1 MKRFN
6 MRPWLHDRAADIAI
20 DESLLQQSRTARTSR
35 RLIQASMI
43 VHVLTPVLVILGII
57 TLAALPVLAQSPGGS
72 IFGGNDQTLGNG
84 VREAI
89 KWGRNLLFLL
99 GIGGLMWAAFNYM
112 TEKNWTKQAVGSVFC
127 FAFGAV
133 ASLAYSFSQG
143 NAVNLD
149 TNLGN

>member
-1 MKRFN
+1 MKSFN
-6 MRPWLHDRAADIAI
+6 IRKWLRDRAVDVAI
-20 DESLLQQSRTARTSR
+20 DKTLLQQSRTARASK
-35 RLIQASMI
+35 RLVQASMI
-43 VHVLTPVLVILGII
+43 VHGLTPVLVILGII
-57 TLAALPVLAQSPGGS
+57 MLTTLPVLAQSPGGS

-149 TNLGN
+149 TDLGN

>member
-6 MRPWLHDRAADIAI
+6 MRQWLRDRATDVAI
-20 DESLLQQSRTARTSR
+20 DESLLQQSRTARASK

-57 TLAALPVLAQSPGGS
+57 TLTALPVLARSPGGS

-89 KWGRNLLFLL
+89 KWVE
-99 GIGGLMWAAFNYM
+99 I
-112 TEKNWTKQAVGSVFC
+112 
-127 FAFGAV
+127 
-133 ASLAYSFSQG
+133 
-143 NAVNLD
+143 
-149 TNLGN
+149 